1 MSPLAAVLLATPLFG
16 LQLQVDPGLSLA
28 PHALVAAAEDG
39 AATGRRSEGPR
50 MSAAERRELLQ
61 RRQTLRPVHRWLGV
75 ATWAAMTSTVLL
87 GTIQYYNLYGGSRT
101 SNPCVAGRAVFGQE
115 QCIGTPVPHLAT
127 ALVTTGLYA
136 ATFGLSLAMPDP
148 VGLDEGD
155 SDYARRLRR
164 HKRLRWVHG
173 IGMVLQLITGAIVAN
188 PEQFGLDRFNDYNRL
203 RALGTVHLLTGYTT
217 YATLTWAG
225 ALFLTDN

>member
-1 MSPLAAVLLATPLFG
+1 MSPFAAVLLATPLFG

-127 ALVTTGLYA
+127 AMVTTGLYA
-136 ATFGLSLAMPDP
+136 ATFG
-148 VGLDEGD
+148 
-155 SDYARRLRR
+155 
-164 HKRLRWVHG
+164 
-173 IGMVLQLITGAIVAN
+173 
-188 PEQFGLDRFNDYNRL
+188 
-203 RALGTVHLLTGYTT
+203 
-217 YATLTWAG
+217 
-225 ALFLTDN
+225 